1 MPHLP
6 HVRGL
11 FAGGGSVVVRGV
23 ATDGEIVGTRA
34 DEEGPEER
42 ADEVGPEEERGV
54 SGLGQT
60 SSCTSTERVM
70 CLWSPTIT
78 RQMR

>member
-11 FAGGGSVVVRGV
+11 FAGGGSVVVKGV

-42 ADEVGPEEERGV
+42 ADKVGPEEERGV

-60 SSCTSTERVM
+60 SSCTSTGQYCRM
-70 CLWSPTIT
+70 WLW
-78 RQMR
+78 RYH